1 MELVATFFKQN
12 IVIIYFFYGLSFFC
26 MGLFVW
32 VESGRSSTF
41 RLARAMGPLAGFG
54 IIHGLH
60 EWIEMFQNMPNAY
73 LLPAWVLSDSLRMI
87 HLVLSFTLLIIFGIR
102 LIYTNHPQA
111 RHEKLF
117 VTFAT
122 SSLLLLWAGSIV
134 ITRRVYQLDETEL
147 LTAVDVLARYI
158 LGIPGAILAA
168 WAIYIEQ
175 QSFRRHGL
183 TKSGNDLLRAA
194 MALLMYGL
202 VGQIFVK
209 SSLLFPS
216 NFINSTLFLQ
226 TFGIPVQLFRAFAA
240 AVMAIFV
247 VRALRGFEFERQQNL
262 MDANEARM
270 AAQSRALAIQ
280 QQAQEETQRLN
291 QDLTAALRDL
301 TLLFDFSRGLA
312 TTLDRDKLVDT
323 AVSHIVKALTWVDGA
338 AILWQERDNSPLN
351 IISCDGHLTANKKWH
366 PDSVTILGKAVIHH
380 KEALR
385 HYKGI
390 TAPLEKGPLPR
401 THFSI
406 GLPLMR
412 QELVSGAF
420 VLQINTAATPLSHN
434 EIKLLHTLAGQ
445 LSIAIENATL
455 YQEVQAREMLR
466 GELLHQV
473 VSAQEHERQRI
484 ARELH
489 DGTGQMLT
497 AMGLGFAAAASS
509 TLTNPQLANEQLTTL
524 KKMTM
529 EALRELRDLI
539 ADLRPSVL
547 DDLGLIP
554 ALQSQIKAFDQR
566 MTHAGQP
573 VHTTINVDGRVHR
586 LHPDIETTAFR
597 IIQEALNNVAK
608 HAQATEVHVQL
619 NYREPCLNLVIS
631 DNGCGFN
638 TEIHFSGTTTRH
650 AWGLL
655 GMQERVALVGGHFKI
670 QSQPGS
676 GTTIDV
682 CLPFLTEGEEHVEDS
697 LTLGG

>member
-1 MELVATFFKQN
+1 
-12 IVIIYFFYGLSFFC
+12 

-32 VESGRSSTF
+32 VESGRASSF

-73 LLPAWVLSDSLRMI
+73 LLPAWVLSDNLRMI
-87 HLVLSFTLLIIFGIR
+87 HLVLSFTLLLIFGIR

-117 VTFAT
+117 VTLVT
-122 SSLLLLWAGSIV
+122 GSLLLLWGGSIF
-134 ITRRVYQLDETEL
+134 ITKRVYQLDETEL
-147 LTAVDVLARYI
+147 LTAVDVLARYT
-158 LGIPGAILAA
+158 LGIPGAILTA

-194 MALLMYGL
+194 MALLLYGL
-202 VGQIFVK
+202 IGQIFVK

-216 NFINSTLFLQ
+216 NIVNSDLFLQ
-226 TFGIPVQLFRAFAA
+226 TFGIPVQMFRAFAA
-240 AVMAIFV
+240 TVMAIFV

-262 MDANEARM
+262 MEANEARM
-270 AAQSRALAIQ
+270 AAQSKALAIQ

-291 QDLTAALRDL
+291 QDLTAALHDL

-312 TTLDRDKLVDT
+312 MTLDRDKLVNT

-338 AILWQERDNSPLN
+338 AILWQDRDSSPLN
-351 IISCDGHLTANKKWH
+351 IISSNGYLTTSEELY
-366 PDSVTILGKAVIHH
+366 PDSITTLGKAVIQYR
-380 KEALR
+380 EALR
-385 HYKGI
+385 LYKGE
-390 TAPLEKGPLPR
+390 TNLLESGPLPR
-401 THFSI
+401 TRFSI

-412 QELVSGAF
+412 QELITGAF
-420 VLQINTAATPLSHN
+420 VLQINTAATSLSHN

-455 YQEVQAREMLR
+455 YQEVQAREILR
-466 GELLHQV
+466 GELLHQI

-509 TLTNPQLANEQLTTL
+509 TLTNPQLASEQLTTL

-529 EALRELRDLI
+529 EALQELRDLI

-566 MTHAGQP
+566 MTNAGQP
-573 VHTTINVDGRVHR
+573 IHATINVNGRVHR

-597 IIQEALNNVAK
+597 IIQEALSNVAK

-631 DNGCGFN
+631 DNGCGFD

-676 GTTIDV
+676 GTIIDV
-682 CLPFLTEGEEHVEDS
+682 CLPFLTEGGEHVENS